1 VKIEMPKLIPNVRE
15 RLASDLEELLR
26 KEPGNAS
33 IRALARRSGIAVG
46 TIYNYFPDKEALVN
60 AAFEKQWLDIVQR
73 AEKAILSAPTR
84 RRALINSVD
93 SIYRDVEQ
101 MHQVARRRRDALGR
115 MGVATS
121 RSLPGGHPM
130 WQRLANASVPLLSL
144 TLSLTDSEARRAAI
158 ATIAATHQLIQAFP
172 TTPEENKRSLR
183 RMLQGIGRPIPRR
196 RRLRREALEASVAQS
211 AAEE

>member
-1 VKIEMPKLIPNVRE
+1 MPKLIPNVRE

-26 KEPGNAS
+26 LEPETAS
-33 IRALARRSGIAVG
+33 IRALARRSGVAVG

-84 RRALINSVD
+84 RRALINSVE
-93 SIYRDVEQ
+93 SIYRDVEE
-101 MHQVARRRRDALGR
+101 MHRVSRRRQDALGR
-115 MGVATS
+115 MGLATS

-158 ATIAATHQLIQAFP
+158 ATIATTHQLIQAFP

-211 AAEE
+211 GSAE

>member
-1 VKIEMPKLIPNVRE
+1 MPKLIPGVRE
-15 RLASDLEELLR
+15 RLASDLEQLLR
-26 KEPGNAS
+26 QEPEKAS
-33 IRALARRSGIAVG
+33 IRVLAKRSGVAVG

-93 SIYRDVEQ
+93 SIYRDVEE
-101 MHQVARRRRDALGR
+101 MHRVARRQRDALGR
-115 MGVATS
+115 MGVVTS

-144 TLSLTDSEARRAAI
+144 TLSLTDSEARRAAV
-158 ATIAATHQLIQAFP
+158 ATIATTHQLIQAFP
-172 TTPEENKRSLR
+172 ATPEENKHSLR

-211 AAEE
+211 ASTE

>member
-1 VKIEMPKLIPNVRE
+1 MPKLIPNVRE
-15 RLASDLEELLR
+15 RLASDLEVLLR
-26 KEPGNAS
+26 KAPEKAS
-33 IRALARRSGIAVG
+33 IRALARRSGVAVG
-46 TIYNYFPDKEALVN
+46 TIYNYFPDKESLVN

-93 SIYRDVEQ
+93 SIYRDVEA
-101 MHQVARRRRDALGR
+101 MHRVARRRREALGR
-115 MGVATS
+115 LGVATS

-211 AAEE
+211 GSEQ